1 MHFPHF
7 PLEFIQSMLSLVA
20 IAVGGLIAHKIN
32 KPTDVDR
39 ATILARIAEGAAALV
54 LSLYPGKSWAELL
67 KLTVQ
72 QIIAAAG
79 IPTKNAAAIERAA
92 AAALLKHGVTPA

>member
-1 MHFPHF
+1 MHF
-7 PLEFIQSMLSLVA
+7 SLDLLQNVLGLA
-20 IAVGGLIAHKIN
+20 AVIIGGLIAHGIR
-32 KPTDVDR
+32 KPTDSER
-39 ATILARIAEGAAALV
+39 AAILARIAEGAAALV
-54 LSLYPGKSWAELL
+54 VSLNPGKAWGELL

-92 AAALLKHGVTPA
+92 AAALLKHGVSPAE